1 MYWVTA
7 IFVENQHS
15 ESRTLLE
22 GVNQFMSL
30 FSTLTIRPELKF
42 CRGDLNVMLLGMCQ
56 FLNIGA
62 GSGRTF
68 LMRVFKFISKSAWH
82 FENKGRP
89 EAHVLRHGEND
100 LQSC

>member
-7 IFVENQHS
+7 IFVENQQS
-15 ESRTLLE
+15 ESRNLLE
-22 GVNQFMSL
+22 GVNQFLSL
-30 FSTLTIRPELKF
+30 FSTLTIRPEIKF
-42 CRGDLNVMLLGMCQ
+42 CIGDLNVMLLGICQ

-68 LMRVFKFISKSAWH
+68 LTRIIKFTSTCAWQ
-82 FENKGRP
+82 FESKGRP
-89 EAHVLRHGEND
+89 EARVLRHGEHD